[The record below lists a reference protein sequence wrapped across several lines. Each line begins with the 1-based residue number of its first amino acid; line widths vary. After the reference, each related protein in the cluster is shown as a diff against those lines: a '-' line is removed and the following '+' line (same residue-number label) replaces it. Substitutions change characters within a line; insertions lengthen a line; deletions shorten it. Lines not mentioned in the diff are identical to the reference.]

1 MPLVRSRRIER
12 SRKGGV
18 VRPASKTAGG
28 ESRCQGAFTIVE
40 VMVAALSLG
49 IMTMALCGCLWSGFS
64 LIQASRENL
73 RATQIM
79 MQRTEAIRLFNWSQ
93 ILNTNYLKPT
103 FTEYY
108 DPQSAGSPG
117 VAYSGFITAA
127 VPDSL
132 PTAYQ
137 DNVRLITISLYWT
150 NVAKLST
157 IVRSRQYQTLVARQ
171 GMQNYIWGGQ

>member
-1 MPLVRSRRIER
+1 
-12 SRKGGV
+12 
-18 VRPASKTAGG
+18 
-28 ESRCQGAFTIVE
+28 
-40 VMVAALSLG
+40 
-49 IMTMALCGCLWSGFS
+49 
-64 LIQASRENL
+64 
-73 RATQIM
+73 
-79 MQRTEAIRLFNWSQ
+79 LFNWSQ
-93 ILNTNYLKPT
+93 ILSTNYLKPS
-103 FTEYY
+103 FTEFY
-108 DPQSAGSPG
+108 DPQSASSPG

-157 IVRSRQYQTLVARQ
+157 IVRSRQYQTQVARF